1 MILQTPFFE
10 KAFKKTESFAH
21 SGVLLLFLFTLSKQP
36 PPPPPPQQQQQQLI
50 KQTKLNGSALKC
62 CNVLV
67 KQLTYMYFLDANLF
81 SF

>member
-1 MILQTPFFE
+1 MILQSPFFE

-36 PPPPPPQQQQQQLI
+36 QQQQQQPI